1 MSMLAELV
9 EVVIGVDTHSQTHTA
24 AVLDARTGGVL
35 ARATVTADPDGYAE
49 LVALAEQHSGLRAWA
64 MAGAGGYGAG
74 LARHLAAGSEMVV
87 ELDRPKRPARRAG
100 AKSDPIDAERAARD
114 ALARTRL
121 AQPKTGAER
130 AALQMR
136 LTARRAAVE
145 ATSTS
150 QRQLLAMVITA
161 PEQVRARFRGQNTR
175 AMITT
180 AARLRPGASTDD
192 IEVITALTVLHD
204 LADRIRFLEAEALGH
219 EKAIRTIVRSW
230 RSDLLEL
237 TGVGPIVAATVLTA
251 WSHPGRCRND
261 AAFAML
267 AGTAPIPASSG
278 KTVRY
283 RLNRSGDRQLN
294 RALHT
299 VTLSRLHQ
307 GLCPSSDQRAQ
318 AVTQSGLLLLDP
330 GERRAFAGEGGDGR
344 WPLRG
349 VYAEGVAEVGEGDAL
364 EQCDPRRV
372 LVGGL
377 LRVVAGDTPEGVL
390 RVGEGEQGLGAGAEG
405 VGVC

>member
-24 AVLDARTGGVL
+24 ALVDARTGAVL

-49 LVALAEQHSGLRAWA
+49 LLALAEEHSGLRAWA
-64 MAGAGGYGAG
+64 MEGTGGYGAG
-74 LARHLAAGSEMVV
+74 LARHLADRQELVV

-114 ALARTRL
+114 ALARTQL

-145 ATSTS
+145 AAATA
-150 QRQLLAMVITA
+150 QRQLLAMIITS
-161 PEQVRARFRGQNTR
+161 PETVRARFRGQTTR
-175 AMITT
+175 AAITT
-180 AARLRPGASTDD
+180 AAQLRPGASKADLET
-192 IEVITALTVLHD
+192 VTALTVLHG
-204 LADRIRFLEAEALGH
+204 LARRIRFLEAEALGH
-219 EKAIRTIVRSW
+219 EQAIRGIVRTW
-230 RSDLLEL
+230 RPDLLEL
-237 TGVGPIVAATVLTA
+237 IGVGPIVAATVLAA
-251 WSHPGRCRND
+251 WSHPGRCRDD

-299 VTLSRLHQ
+299 VTLTRL
-307 GLCPSSDQRAQ
+307 QRDERTRAY
-318 AVTQSGLLLLDP
+318 ADR
-330 GERRAFAGEGGDGR
+330 RRAEGKTDPEIKR
-344 WPLRG
+344 CLKR
-349 VYAEGVAEVGEGDAL
+349 YIARELYRRL
-364 EQCDPRRV
+364 ESPPT
-372 LVGGL
+372 
-377 LRVVAGDTPEGVL
+377 A
-390 RVGEGEQGLGAGAEG
+390 A
-405 VGVC
+405 

>member
-24 AVLDARTGGVL
+24 AVVDARTGGVL
-35 ARATVTADPDGYAE
+35 ARATVSADPDGYKE
-49 LVALAEQHSGLRAWA
+49 LVALVEQHSGLRAWA
-64 MAGAGGYGAG
+64 IEGTGGYGAG
-74 LARHLAAGSEMVV
+74 LARHLADAGELVV

-145 ATSTS
+145 AATAG

-161 PEQVRARFRGQNTR
+161 AEPVRARFRGQTTR
-175 AMITT
+175 AMIAT
-180 AARLRPGASTDD
+180 AARLRPGASSGDV
-192 IEVITALTVLHD
+192 EVTTALTVLHD
-204 LADRIRFLEAEALGH
+204 LARRIRFLEGEALDH

-230 RSDLLEL
+230 RPDLLDL

-267 AGTAPIPASSG
+267 AGAAPIPASSG

-294 RALHT
+294 RAIYT
-299 VTLSRLHQ
+299 VVITRLR
-307 GLCPSSDQRAQ
+307 LDPATRAYAERRRAQ
-318 AVTQSGLLLLDP
+318 GKTDREIRRCLGRYVTRQLYRQLESAPLAALD
-330 GERRAFAGEGGDGR
+330 AS
-344 WPLRG
+344 
-349 VYAEGVAEVGEGDAL
+349 
-364 EQCDPRRV
+364 
-372 LVGGL
+372 
-377 LRVVAGDTPEGVL
+377 
-390 RVGEGEQGLGAGAEG
+390 
-405 VGVC
+405 

>member
-24 AVLDARTGGVL
+24 AVVDAGTGAVL
-35 ARATVTADPDGYAE
+35 ARVTVTADPDGYAE
-49 LVALAEQHSGLRAWA
+49 LVALAQEHSGLRAWA
-64 MAGAGGYGAG
+64 MEGTGGYGAG
-74 LARHLAAGSEMVV
+74 LARHLADQQELVV

-145 ATSTS
+145 AATAA

-161 PEQVRARFRGQNTR
+161 PEVVRARFRDQTTR

-180 AARLRPGASTDD
+180 AARLRPGAGSGD
-192 IEVITALTVLHD
+192 IEVTAALTVLRD
-204 LADRIRFLEAEALGH
+204 LARRIRFLEAEASEH
-219 EKAIRTIVRSW
+219 ERTIRALVRTW
-230 RSDLLEL
+230 RPDLLEL
-237 TGVGPIVAATVLTA
+237 PGVGPIVAATLLTS
-251 WSHPGRCRND
+251 WSHPGRCRD
-261 AAFAML
+261 EAAFAML

-278 KTVRY
+278 QTVRY

-299 VTLSRLHQ
+299 VVLSRL
-307 GLCPSSDQRAQ
+307 QRDERTRTYA
-318 AVTQSGLLLLDP
+318 DR
-330 GERRAFAGEGGDGR
+330 RRAEGKTDR
-344 WPLRG
+344 EIKRCLKRYIARELYRRLETPLS
-349 VYAEGVAEVGEGDAL
+349 ALDA
-364 EQCDPRRV
+364 
-372 LVGGL
+372 
-377 LRVVAGDTPEGVL
+377 A
-390 RVGEGEQGLGAGAEG
+390 
-405 VGVC
+405 

>member
-24 AVLDARTGGVL
+24 AVVDARTGGVL

-49 LVALAEQHSGLRAWA
+49 LVALADQHSGLRAWA
-64 MAGAGGYGAG
+64 MEGTGGYGAG
-74 LARHLAAGSEMVV
+74 LARHLSAGEEMVV

-145 ATSTS
+145 AATDA

-161 PEQVRARFRGQNTR
+161 PEVVRARFRGQTTR

-180 AARLRPGASTDD
+180 AARLRPGANSGDV
-192 IEVITALTVLHD
+192 EVRTALTVLHD
-204 LADRIRFLEAEALGH
+204 LARRISFLEAEGLDH
-219 EKAIRTIVRSW
+219 ERAIRTIVRSW
-230 RSDLLEL
+230 RPDLLDIS
-237 TGVGPIVAATVLTA
+237 GVGPIVAATVLTA

-299 VTLSRLHQ
+299 ITLSRLRY
-307 GLCPSSDQRAQ
+307 DERTRAYADRRRAQ
-318 AVTQSGLLLLDP
+318 
-330 GERRAFAGEGGDGR
+330 GR
-344 WPLRG
+344 TDREIKRCLKR
-349 VYAEGVAEVGEGDAL
+349 YIARELYRQL
-364 EQCDPRRV
+364 ES
-372 LVGGL
+372 
-377 LRVVAGDTPEGVL
+377 TPSP
-390 RVGEGEQGLGAGAEG
+390 A
-405 VGVC
+405 

>member
-9 EVVIGVDTHSQTHTA
+9 EVVIGVDTHKDTHTA
-24 AVLDARTGGVL
+24 AVVDASTGGVL
-35 ARATVTADPDGYAE
+35 ARVTVAADPDGYAE
-49 LVALAEQHSGLRAWA
+49 LIALAEQHSGLRGWA
-64 MAGAGGYGAG
+64 VEGTGGYGAG
-74 LARHLAAGSEMVV
+74 LARHLADAGELVV

-100 AKSDPIDAERAARD
+100 AKSDSIDAERAARD

-121 AQPKTGAER
+121 AQPKAGAER

-145 ATSTS
+145 TATAA
-150 QRQLLAMVITA
+150 QRQLLALVITA
-161 PEQVRARFRGQNTR
+161 PEPVRARFRGQSTR
-175 AMITT
+175 AAIIT
-180 AARLRPGASTDD
+180 AARLRPTTSNGD
-192 IEVITALTVLHD
+192 IEVTTVITVLRE
-204 LADRIRFLEAEALGH
+204 LARRIRFLEAEALGH
-219 EKAIRTIVRSW
+219 EQAIRAIVRSW
-230 RSDLLEL
+230 RPDLLEL

-299 VTLSRLHQ
+299 VTLSRLRY
-307 GLCPSSDQRAQ
+307 DERTRVYA
-318 AVTQSGLLLLDP
+318 DR
-330 GERRAFAGEGGDGR
+330 RRA
-344 WPLRG
+344 
-349 VYAEGVAEVGEGDAL
+349 
-364 EQCDPRRV
+364 
-372 LVGGL
+372 
-377 LRVVAGDTPEGVL
+377 
-390 RVGEGEQGLGAGAEG
+390 EGETDREIKRCLKRYITRELYRRLETHPSTLDAA
-405 VGVC
+405 